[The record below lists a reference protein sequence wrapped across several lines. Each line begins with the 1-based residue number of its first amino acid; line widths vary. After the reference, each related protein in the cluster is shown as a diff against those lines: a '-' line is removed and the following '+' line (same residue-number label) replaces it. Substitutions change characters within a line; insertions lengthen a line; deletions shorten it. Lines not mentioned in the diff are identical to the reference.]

1 MSGNKQTRSSGSV
14 SRDSSRLP
22 VNQGDRQSHASS
34 DMDQPVLVP
43 ASSSS
48 SSAEFMRQGQQ
59 LVSGITRDMDTNV
72 DVIAVLQSEVY
83 DTRNRMDRL
92 ETTVREQGQCQEELL
107 KAVLARLS
115 ASSEQHDAPPSEI
128 TSILSNDELPN
139 SASMRADRHNG
150 STAVVHKLVS
160 GSNVHTD
167 VASVLVDSPNPH
179 LQATTF
185 LSVSDNGQAHESGGP
200 TSVADVGSQADRNA
214 EMTARPPLSNV
225 PFGTPSDVRFSKAYG
240 KMPHPQLCKAFNAF
254 EDSDSE
260 DDEVPDLQSGVA
272 HYAAY
277 AAEAKLNLM
286 RNSGDDL
293 NDDAASV
300 TTRLSYTV
308 NKQSVPVHIA
318 DERCHHFDTLC
329 ITGDNTPKLARTFLT
344 FGTGNPKTDAKDS
357 LPFLRSVGRCI
368 HTSGLNVNEHGAR
381 AILLAMG
388 LMSSKHFL

>member
-1 MSGNKQTRSSGSV
+1 
-14 SRDSSRLP
+14 
-22 VNQGDRQSHASS
+22 
-34 DMDQPVLVP
+34 
-43 ASSSS
+43 
-48 SSAEFMRQGQQ
+48 MRQGQQ